1 MLSLL
6 AASLI
11 AMEAPATPAS
21 KLLVCPEGVR
31 HQLDELYRW
40 QVWRM
45 DQPNS
50 PETALSSQRDRFTP
64 TLFNL
69 LLQARELTPTRDGRF
84 LDFDVFSNTQV
95 RTFSAVV
102 VGCSDARQNTIQ
114 ARVNVQAGLRNRAS
128 ASPRRLL
135 YTLNRD
141 SNGIW
146 RISEI
151 TYLDGQRFQLK
162 PYLQK
167 LLQPPP

>member
-1 MLSLL
+1 MLPLL
-6 AASLI
+6 ATSLI
-11 AMEAPATPAS
+11 AIEAMAKPAPIGQ
-21 KLLVCPEGVR
+21 VCPEGVR

-64 TLFNL
+64 SLFNL
-69 LLQARELTPTRDGRF
+69 LLRARELTPTRDGRF

-95 RTFSAVV
+95 RTFAAVV
-102 VGCSDARQNTIQ
+102 VGCSAAQQNTIQ

-128 ASPRRLL
+128 APPKRLL
-135 YTLNRD
+135 YALNRD
-141 SNGIW
+141 SKGIW

-151 TYLDGQRFQLK
+151 TYLDGKAFQLK

-167 LLQPPP
+167 LLQPTP